1 MVGRWIGHRITHPLN
16 LQPTIPPI
24 HDMTDW
30 DKELAKIDKQ
40 LASMSDA
47 ELVAPARASLPA
59 GKSAGGPSAAAPVA
73 GQSMAPVSRGQT
85 VALYARVGLS
95 VALGVGMLFWPY
107 DAKCGAGL
115 ALYLGAVLSVTV
127 SGAWSA
133 VWSWRH
139 RAARLHILSYL
150 LLAWGLIL
158 GGLEVLPRTGYAKPT
173 ILHPATWACK

>member
-1 MVGRWIGHRITHPLN
+1 
-16 LQPTIPPI
+16 
-24 HDMTDW
+24 MTDW

-40 LASMSDA
+40 LASMSDE
-47 ELVAPARASLPA
+47 ELVAPVAGRPSVPAAVAKGGGRASAPV
-59 GKSAGGPSAAAPVA
+59 PAAAV
-73 GQSMAPVSRGQT
+73 SSSAPISRAAKFG
-85 VALYARVGLS
+85 LYGRIGLS

-115 ALYLGAVLSVTV
+115 GLYLGAVLAVIV
-127 SGAWSA
+127 SGIWSA

-139 RAARLHILSYL
+139 RAARLHVLSYL

-173 ILHPATWACK
+173 ILHPANWACK

>member
-1 MVGRWIGHRITHPLN
+1 
-16 LQPTIPPI
+16 
-24 HDMTDW
+24 MTDW

-40 LASMSDA
+40 LASMSDE
-47 ELVAPARASLPA
+47 ELVAPGPARPSLPA
-59 GKSAGGPSAAAPVA
+59 GAAKGGGRASAAPAVA
-73 GQSMAPVSRGQT
+73 VQSELPATRGAKL
-85 VALYARVGLS
+85 ALYGRVGLS
-95 VALGVGMLFWPY
+95 VALGVGMVFWPY

-115 ALYLGAVLSVTV
+115 ALYLGAVMSVIV

-158 GGLEVLPRTGYAKPT
+158 GGLEVLPRTGYAIPT
-173 ILHPATWACK
+173 VLHPATWACK

>member
-1 MVGRWIGHRITHPLN
+1 
-16 LQPTIPPI
+16 
-24 HDMTDW
+24 MTDW

-40 LASMSDA
+40 LASMSDD
-47 ELVAPARASLPA
+47 ELIAPASVRVPSPAVVAKGGGRAP
-59 GKSAGGPSAAAPVA
+59 AAAPVA
-73 GQSMAPVSRGQT
+73 GQAEVATSRGARF
-85 VALYARVGLS
+85 ALYGRVGLS

-115 ALYLGAVLSVTV
+115 ALYLGAVLSVIV
-127 SGAWSA
+127 SGVWSA

-173 ILHPATWACK
+173 ILHPANWACK

>member
-1 MVGRWIGHRITHPLN
+1 
-16 LQPTIPPI
+16 
-24 HDMTDW
+24 MTDW

-47 ELVAPARASLPA
+47 ELVAPGPARPSLPA
-59 GKSAGGPSAAAPVA
+59 GKAAGRPPALAFP
-73 GQSMAPVSRGQT
+73 QSDGPVSRGAII
-85 VALYARVGLS
+85 ALYGRVGLS

-115 ALYLGAVLSVTV
+115 ALYLGAVLSVIV
-127 SGAWSA
+127 SGVWSA

-150 LLAWGLIL
+150 LLAWGLVL
-158 GGLEVLPRTGYAKPT
+158 GGLEVLPRTGYAIPT
-173 ILHPATWACK
+173 VLHPATWACK